1 MDHSFIYTTEK
12 VENCPKQLYC
22 GFEIIDG
29 MLKTINIMPG
39 RNEYLMGEDKLNPEF
54 DLTKLTADC
63 FSASVEIKDEKNT
76 VLTVTIEDPTLTT
89 ENHDTVAFTQS
100 SNLQILDDGSHVYL
114 ETLIRKSLIDPR
126 TFPNW
131 IPPVEEEEE
140 TAEEQQ

>member
-76 VLTVTIEDPTLTT
+76 VLTVTIEDPNMTT
-89 ENHDTVAFTQS
+89 ENHDTVAFIQS

-126 TFPNW
+126 TFPDW
-131 IPPVEEEEE
+131 IPSR
-140 TAEEQQ
+140 

>member
-12 VENCPKQLYC
+12 VENCPNQLYC
-22 GFEIIDG
+22 GFEVIDG

-39 RNEYLMGEDKLNPEF
+39 RNEYLMGEDKLSPEF

-63 FSASVEIKDEKNT
+63 FSASAEIKDEKNT

-114 ETLIRKSLIDPR
+114 ETLIRKSLIHPT
-126 TFPNW
+126 TFPDW
-131 IPPVEEEEE
+131 IPPIEEEEE

>member
-1 MDHSFIYTTEK
+1 MDHSFIYTTEN

-22 GFEIIDG
+22 GFEVIDG

-76 VLTVTIEDPTLTT
+76 VLTVTIEDPTMTT

-126 TFPNW
+126 AFPDW
-131 IPPVEEEEE
+131 ISSR
-140 TAEEQQ
+140 

>member
-76 VLTVTIEDPTLTT
+76 VLTVTIEDPTRSLSLR
-89 ENHDTVAFTQS
+89 VLIFRF
-100 SNLQILDDGSHVYL
+100 LMMVLMFILRL
-114 ETLIRKSLIDPR
+114 
-126 TFPNW
+126 
-131 IPPVEEEEE
+131 
-140 TAEEQQ
+140 

>member
-1 MDHSFIYTTEK
+1 MDHSFIYTTK
-12 VENCPKQLYC
+12 NVENCPKQLYC
-22 GFEIIDG
+22 GFEVIDG

-76 VLTVTIEDPTLTT
+76 VLTVTIEDPNMTT
-89 ENHDTVAFTQS
+89 ENHDTVAFIQS

-126 TFPNW
+126 TFPDW
-131 IPPVEEEEE
+131 IPSR
-140 TAEEQQ
+140 